1 MNNMRGYIE
10 REKQCEDTKG
20 EVKGKERGETDQ
32 NEPRARER
40 ERERRGTR
48 GTLPAKIEPS
58 QTMLQFLLH
67 EKQSLLRSIC
77 SESWILLKNTFI
89 IN

>member
-1 MNNMRGYIE
+1 M
-10 REKQCEDTKG
+10 
-20 EVKGKERGETDQ
+20 KGKERGETDQ
-32 NEPRARER
+32 NEPGARGR

-48 GTLPAKIEPS
+48 GTLPAKIKPS

-67 EKQSLLRSIC
+67 EKQSLLCSIC

>member
-1 MNNMRGYIE
+1 M
-10 REKQCEDTKG
+10 
-20 EVKGKERGETDQ
+20 KGKERGETDQ

>member
-1 MNNMRGYIE
+1 M
-10 REKQCEDTKG
+10 
-20 EVKGKERGETDQ
+20 KGKERGETDQ
-32 NEPRARER
+32 NEPGARERAREAR
-40 ERERRGTR
+40 NERN
-48 GTLPAKIEPS
+48 AACKIKAS